1 MHTFLFPMVRQWH
14 FSCMVDE
21 FIITYVIFLKDSVYK
36 KIFKM
41 LIFDVSYSKI
51 ICGLFEISYDL
62 SCIESAV
69 NLTNLSFWIVW
80 VLVANCHIGAWYLCY
95 GWLCIFFF
103 FVAVP
108 TFCYNIWMFDT
119 EIWLFLPCDAMLVR
133 YMPGPVSVCHKSV
146 FYHNGAKCRW
156 GGLKSAT
163 FNK

>member
-36 KIFKM
+36 KYWKW

-95 GWLCIFFF
+95 GWLCI
-103 FVAVP
+103 
-108 TFCYNIWMFDT
+108 
-119 EIWLFLPCDAMLVR
+119 LFSCCADILLQYSDVWHRDLVVFTMWRYASALYAMVLCL
-133 YMPGPVSVCHKSV
+133 SVTSQCSTKTV
-146 FYHNGAKCRW
+146 LNA
-156 GGLKSAT
+156 GGVG
-163 FNK
+163 